1 MLSTRLLMT
10 PRPILAAFLLLSC
23 WSAAE
28 EAKPAEPGKKPEAKK
43 EEQPKEEKP
52 KEKAGRATIGGAEVK
67 YLAQTGT
74 LPVLKDDGSPRA
86 SVFYIYYA
94 ATGEDGK
101 RLAEKDP
108 ATRPITFFFNG
119 GPGAAAVWLHLG
131 GLGPRRVQMPPDGLS
146 LPPGP
151 RIVDNPHSLLDASD
165 LVFVDPVATGLSRAA
180 KGEKP
185 EQFFGVDEDIEA
197 CGEFVRLFI
206 TREQRWLSPKHLCG
220 ESYGVMR
227 VGGLVEYL
235 QERHGMYFDGLML
248 MSGLISFQTLA
259 SDPGND
265 LPYILFLPGFTAT
278 AHYHARLAPEL
289 QADFARTAAEARTFA
304 FGEYATALLQ
314 GASLPPA
321 ERQRVAEK
329 VARFT
334 GLSVE
339 QVTDHDLRIDAS
351 YFREML
357 LRREGKILGRF
368 DARVTAEDG
377 DRSASEPEFDPSFS
391 NIVGPFAATVN
402 AYLRSELGYESD
414 LPYKVLAPVR
424 WRWEAFPGRYA
435 SVAPR
440 LASAMKNNPHL
451 RVIVLSGLRDLAV
464 PEDSMRHR
472 LDHLKLPAAIRGNIS
487 WARYESGHMM
497 YLYEKDAAKLRNDLV
512 GFIAGRR

>member
-1 MLSTRLLMT
+1 MRRLPL
-10 PRPILAAFLLLSC
+10 LAAALALSIPC
-23 WSAAE
+23 WSAAQE
-28 EAKPAEPGKKPEAKK
+28 GKPAEPEKKPEAKK
-43 EEQPKEEKP
+43 DEKPKEEKP
-52 KEKAGRATIGGAEVK
+52 KEKSGHAMIGGADVK

-94 ATGEDGK
+94 ATGEDGE

-108 ATRPITFFFNG
+108 GSRPITFFFNG

-131 GLGPRRVQMPPDGLS
+131 GLGPRKVQMPADGLS
-146 LPPGP
+146 LPPGA
-151 RIVDNPHSLLDASD
+151 RISDNPHSILDVSD

-197 CGEFVRLFI
+197 CGEFVRLFT

-248 MSGLISFQTLA
+248 MSGLLNFQTLGA
-259 SDPGND
+259 SLGND
-265 LPYILFLPGFTAT
+265 LPYVVFLSSFTAT
-278 AHYHARLAPEL
+278 AHYHGKLAPEL
-289 QADFARTAAEARTFA
+289 QADLDRASAESRAFA

-314 GASLPPA
+314 GAALPAA
-321 ERQRVAEK
+321 ERRRIAEK

-334 GLSVE
+334 GLAVE
-339 QVTDHDLRIDAS
+339 QIEDHNLRIDPS
-351 YFREML
+351 FFREML
-357 LRREGKILGRF
+357 LRKEGKILGRF

-377 DRSASEPEFDPSFS
+377 DRSAQEPEFDPSFS
-391 NIVGPFAATVN
+391 NIVGPFSASVN
-402 AYLRSELGYESD
+402 AYLRAELGFESD
-414 LPYKVLAPVR
+414 LPYKVLAPVK
-424 WRWEAFPGRYA
+424 WRWEAFAGRYA
-435 SVAPR
+435 SVEPR
-440 LASAMKNNPHL
+440 LAGALKTNPRL
-451 RVIVLSGLRDLAV
+451 RVIVLTGLRDLAV
-464 PEDSMRHR
+464 PEDSMRFSI
-472 LDHLKLPAAIRGNIS
+472 DHLALPESIRANVT

-497 YLYEKDAAKLRNDLV
+497 YLFDKDAEKLRKDLV
-512 GFIAGRR
+512 AFIQGGK